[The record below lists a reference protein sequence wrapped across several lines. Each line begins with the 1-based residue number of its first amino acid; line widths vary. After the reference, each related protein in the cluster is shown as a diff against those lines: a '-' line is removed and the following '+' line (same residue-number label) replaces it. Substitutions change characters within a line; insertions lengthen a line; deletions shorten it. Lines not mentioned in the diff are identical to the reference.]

1 MKFLALALAV
11 ALAVLAGCKAT
22 GPEST
27 AAVNQNCVMQV
38 DHEVDPDITTSWR
51 GTTLAFCC
59 DKCKTKFDAMDDA
72 GRKSAV
78 DKAGI
83 AVK

>member
-1 MKFLALALAV
+1 MKILALAV
-11 ALAVLAGCKAT
+11 ALAVLAGCKST
-22 GPEST
+22 DSQST

-38 DHEVDPDITTSWR
+38 DHEVDTDITTTWR

-59 DKCKTKFDAMDDA
+59 DKCRTKFESMDDA
-72 GRKSAV
+72 GRKAAV

>member
-1 MKFLALALAV
+1 MKTFALAV
-11 ALAVLAGCKAT
+11 TLAALCGCAAPPAPQT
-22 GPEST
+22 P

-38 DHEVDPDITTSWR
+38 DHEVDPDVTTNWR

-59 DKCKTKFDAMDDA
+59 NKCKTKFDALDDA
-72 GRKSAV
+72 GRKAAV